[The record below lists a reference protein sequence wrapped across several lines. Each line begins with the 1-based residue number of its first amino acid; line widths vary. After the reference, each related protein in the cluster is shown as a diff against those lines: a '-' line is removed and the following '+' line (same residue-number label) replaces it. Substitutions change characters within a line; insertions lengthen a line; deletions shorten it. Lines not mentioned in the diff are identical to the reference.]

1 MLLCAS
7 VRRGFIF
14 VVHPGIRG
22 VETFSAPDVLP
33 VPRYP
38 YASSAEMCDSWSRT
52 LPLHDTSKRHAGI
65 WHGTLFH
72 NVGLRFPESFRRVPA
87 DLVVSF
93 YRFFDWVSSLVSGR
107 QGGECLVFRVFILQR
122 LSIIHICQTVLPGF
136 KKIINMP
143 FFFIFVR
150 GVVKSECEI
159 IHKDTNYSE

>member
-1 MLLCAS
+1 MQVAQECVIVDPEFFLYMMLPNGTQAFGTALFFIMLGY
-7 VRRGFIF
+7 GF
-14 VVHPGIRG
+14 
-22 VETFSAPDVLP
+22 L
-33 VPRYP
+33 
-38 YASSAEMCDSWSRT
+38 
-52 LPLHDTSKRHAGI
+52 
-65 WHGTLFH
+65 
-72 NVGLRFPESFRRVPA
+72 NSFGRVPA

-150 GVVKSECEI
+150 GVVKSEREI

>member
-1 MLLCAS
+1 M
-7 VRRGFIF
+7 
-14 VVHPGIRG
+14 
-22 VETFSAPDVLP
+22 
-33 VPRYP
+33 
-38 YASSAEMCDSWSRT
+38 
-52 LPLHDTSKRHAGI
+52 
-65 WHGTLFH
+65 
-72 NVGLRFPESFRRVPA
+72 PA

-150 GVVKSECEI
+150 GVVKSEREI